1 MKKYL
6 LALLVCML
14 SLGFLK
20 AENFKADFEGVKV
33 TVFSLGKRSAP
44 VDKLVANNDKQ
55 KALIDKA
62 LKASPQNEH
71 NVMLV
76 RGENFTMLVDTG
88 FESTQELLKD
98 KLKGLGVSFEDI
110 THVFIT
116 HAHGDHIGGV
126 LKNGANNFKNA
137 RLIIDKNEYDF
148 WLKSENALA
157 KNALLSF
164 GENKEFIE
172 HSKPLFDSKLDIR
185 AIRAYGHTPGHNML
199 AFSTKSGANSKKANS
214 KNSGA
219 SGANGEKNSD
229 KLVFWVDLVHV
240 ASVQLEDPAIAIA
253 YDNDKVQAVKT
264 REKFLKEFKK
274 DKVKVLGT
282 HMPSSKPLSL
292 D

>member
-1 MKKYL
+1 MKKGFLVL
-6 LALLVCML
+6 LACVL

-20 AENFKADFEGVKV
+20 AEGEFKRDLSGVELI
-33 TVFSLGKRSAP
+33 VFSLGKRGAP
-44 VDKLVANNDKQ
+44 VDKLIANNDKQ
-55 KALIDKA
+55 RALIDKA
-62 LKASPQNEH
+62 LKEAPQNEH

-98 KLKGLGVSFEDI
+98 KLQGLGVSFEDI

-126 LKNGANNFKNA
+126 LKNGVNNFKNA

-164 GENKEFIE
+164 GENKEFID

-199 AFSTKSGANSKKANS
+199 AFSSKAGANSKKANS
-214 KNSGA
+214 KNS
-219 SGANGEKNSD
+219 D
-229 KLVFWVDLVHV
+229 KLVFWADLVHV

-282 HMPSSKPLSL
+282 HMPSSEPLSL